1 ADALTTRV
9 AKIVRRFRAPLPP
22 SLINGARHA
31 AVLGALEFGLPRGP
45 WRSQGR
51 DDVHLRDDRPRHPRV
66 WHPDPRP
73 RPARPLVHLERGGG
87 RPDVRAPPHR
97 LEPDAV
103 LVLAPPRDPL
113 GPLRPPAR
121 PDPQRDRART
131 GLRRHGP
138 R

>member
-1 ADALTTRV
+1 PEEGRGEAQADALTTLV

-31 AVLGALEFGLPRGP
+31 AALGALEFGLSRGP
-45 WRSQGR
+45 RRSQGR
-51 DDVHLRDDRPRHPRV
+51 DDVHLRDDRSRHPRV
-66 WHPDPRP
+66 RDPDPGP
-73 RPARPLVHLERGGG
+73 RAARRLVHLERGGG

-103 LVLAPPRDPL
+103 PLLSAPRDPL

-121 PDPQRDRART
+121 A
-131 GLRRHGP
+131 
-138 R
+138 